1 MEENQKKKK
10 GFKYII
16 YIAVALFIVAASF
29 IVLKKVRFDKEF
41 NYDAIKKI
49 SNLHTLKCSF
59 KNVATK
65 EFSDIRG
72 KEKIIIEYTAIVDIG
87 IDMKEVTVDKENK
100 TISIP
105 KAKVLY
111 KNYDTNSIKIY
122 DSKFKF
128 WSKIDNDLTQEL
140 LSTSL
145 DDLVLEVEG
154 NEYIMQKAQS
164 LAKSQLANLVKMLSN
179 SSRNF
184 TEFEMITQ
192 DIIDVSDTQKI
203 ALNF

>member
-29 IVLKKVRFDKEF
+29 IVLKKVRFEKEF

>member
-16 YIAVALFIVAASF
+16 YIAVALFIVAVSF
-29 IVLKKVRFDKEF
+29 IVLKKVCFEKEF
-41 NYDAIKKI
+41 DYDAIKKI

-87 IDMKEVTVDKENK
+87 IDMKEVTVDKDNK

-184 TEFEMITQ
+184 TEFEMVTQ

-203 ALNF
+203 ALNS

>member
-29 IVLKKVRFDKEF
+29 IVLKKVRFEKEF
-41 NYDAIKKI
+41 DYDAIKKI

-184 TEFEMITQ
+184 TEFEMVTQ

-203 ALNF
+203 ALNS

>member
-29 IVLKKVRFDKEF
+29 IVLKKVRFEKEF
-41 NYDAIKKI
+41 DYDAIKKI

-87 IDMKEVTVDKENK
+87 IDIKEVTVDKDNK

-203 ALNF
+203 ALNS

>member
-1 MEENQKKKK
+1 MNNEQKDIIPVFNQNE
-10 GFKYII
+10 INQLI
-16 YIAVALFIVAASF
+16 QA
-29 IVLKKVRFDKEF
+29 
-41 NYDAIKKI
+41 
-49 SNLHTLKCSF
+49 KC
-59 KNVATK
+59 N
-65 EFSDIRG
+65 
-72 KEKIIIEYTAIVDIG
+72 DIG
-87 IDMKEVTVDKENK
+87 IDMKEVTVDKDNK

-184 TEFEMITQ
+184 TEFEMVTQ

-203 ALNF
+203 ALNS

>member
-1 MEENQKKKK
+1 MEENQKQKK

-29 IVLKKVRFDKEF
+29 IVLKKVRFEKEF
-41 NYDAIKKI
+41 DYDAIKKI

-87 IDMKEVTVDKENK
+87 IDMKEVTVDKDNK

-184 TEFEMITQ
+184 TEFEMVTQ

-203 ALNF
+203 ALNS

>member
-16 YIAVALFIVAASF
+16 YIAVALSIVAASF
-29 IVLKKVRFDKEF
+29 IVLKKVRFEKEF
-41 NYDAIKKI
+41 DYDAIKKI

-87 IDMKEVTVDKENK
+87 IDMKEVTVDKDNK

-184 TEFEMITQ
+184 TEFEMVTQ

-203 ALNF
+203 ALNS

>member
-29 IVLKKVRFDKEF
+29 IVLKKVRFEKEF

-87 IDMKEVTVDKENK
+87 IDIKEVTVDKENK

>member
-29 IVLKKVRFDKEF
+29 IVLKKVRFEKEF
-41 NYDAIKKI
+41 DYDAIKKI

-87 IDMKEVTVDKENK
+87 IDMKEVTVDKDNK

-184 TEFEMITQ
+184 TEFEMVTQ

-203 ALNF
+203 ALNS

>member
-29 IVLKKVRFDKEF
+29 IVLKKVRFEKEF
-41 NYDAIKKI
+41 DYDAIKKI

-184 TEFEMITQ
+184 TEFEMLTQ

-203 ALNF
+203 ALNS